1 MMNWKWCLICFLTGG
16 FCVLSDSVEFHKI
29 IPAGVL
35 FVVGFIIFGGFFFF
49 LRPKRP
55 EEHLAAYFAKRVI
68 FACFSYLFSVLAA
81 CAASLAI
88 FGFGDGFMD

>member
-1 MMNWKWCLICFLTGG
+1 
-16 FCVLSDSVEFHKI
+16 
-29 IPAGVL
+29 
-35 FVVGFIIFGGFFFF
+35 
-49 LRPKRP
+49 
-55 EEHLAAYFAKRVI
+55 LAAYFAKRVI